1 MRTRITTAFIS
12 ALILSLLAG
21 NALACGES
29 LFRVGKGVAFR
40 QYTAPLPGTIL
51 VVAKTESELQMVQQ
65 LIAAGHDVHVVADP
79 SLIGDEIEKNNH
91 QFDIVLA
98 YFSQRDEVARQTA
111 ETTVAYLP
119 VCYWLPL
126 PGLPTLLGEDELRP
140 APRGALHVLDPQQA
154 HPPRA
159 EALLA
164 EGPDPV
170 GPDGR
175 AADKDAPGPRP
186 AHGL

>member
-79 SLIGDEIEKNNH
+79 LLIGDEIEKNNH

-119 VCYWLPL
+119 VAMDGTEEESQAKAIYGRSLSNTDSTKTFL
-126 PGLPTLLGEDELRP
+126 KTIHRTLK
-140 APRGALHVLDPQQA
+140 ASS
-154 HPPRA
+154 
-159 EALLA
+159 
-164 EGPDPV
+164 
-170 GPDGR
+170 
-175 AADKDAPGPRP
+175 
-186 AHGL
+186 